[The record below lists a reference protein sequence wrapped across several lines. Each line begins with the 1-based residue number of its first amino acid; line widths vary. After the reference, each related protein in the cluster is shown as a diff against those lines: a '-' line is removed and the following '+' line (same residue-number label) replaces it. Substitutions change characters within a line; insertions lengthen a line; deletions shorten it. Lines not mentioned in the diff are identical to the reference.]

1 MIRIAVTGPES
12 SGKTT
17 LCESLASHF
26 KVEYIPE
33 FARTYLAK
41 KKGKYTQADLD
52 EIAKGQL
59 KNILAASNSIVI
71 SDSDFSVLEVW
82 SLYKYGNVSPL
93 IKALVSENTFDLHIL
108 CTPDIPWEEDPLR
121 ENPTTRDLLFEHYKK
136 SLEKYAKY
144 FILVSGAHNSRL
156 EKSIQSIEL
165 LLNK

>member
-26 KVEYIPE
+26 KVAYIPE
-33 FARTYLAK
+33 FARTYLEK
-41 KKGKYTQADLD
+41 TKGSYQQVDLD

-59 KNILAASNSIVI
+59 KNILAATSSIVI
-71 SDSDFSVLEVW
+71 SDSDFSVMEVW
-82 SLYKYGNVSPL
+82 SLYKYGKVSPF
-93 IKALVSENTFDLHIL
+93 IKALVKENTFDLHIL
-108 CTPDIPWEEDPLR
+108 CTPDIPWEDDPLR

-136 SLEKYAKY
+136 SLEKYAKH
-144 FILVSGAHNSRL
+144 FITVSGSHHKRL
-156 EKSIQSIEL
+156 EESIQSVAL